1 MKILKEVI
9 KMALK
14 NKVVLISG
22 AASGMGKGE
31 ALAFAEAGAKVVIA
45 DLDKEKA
52 DQVVAEIQENKGTA
66 LAVETDITSTE
77 AIAKLYQQVKESF
90 GTVDV
95 LVNNAG
101 VFDQYQPLLDMDKDN
116 WNFYL
121 QINLTSVYEMTRTFL
136 PDMIEKGGG
145 KVINVASIA
154 GLVAG
159 KGGAAYTAAKHGVI
173 GLTKHTASEYAAK
186 GIQCNAI
193 APGTIET
200 PLIAEVK
207 DQIPTDNIPA
217 DRFGQV
223 EEVANLVLFLASDKS
238 NFINGVTLPIDG
250 GYTIQ

>member
-1 MKILKEVI
+1 
-9 KMALK
+9 MALK